1 MKVKVSYFGHL
12 RIKAGVKTE
21 SYDVGDGTT
30 MGTLLETVCRARDI
44 GDLVFEQSSVN
55 LLVNGRNIKFL
66 DDMDT
71 VLSDGD
77 EVSIFPP
84 TGGG

>member
-1 MKVKVSYFGHL
+1 LKIQVSYFGHI
-12 RIKAGVKTE
+12 RTSAGVKTDSIE
-21 SYDVGDGTT
+21 LAKGSSLDS
-30 MGTLLETVCRARDI
+30 LLDIVCRKRDI
-44 GDLVFEQSSVN
+44 REQIFGQSSVN
-55 LLVNGRNIKFL
+55 LLVNGRNVKFL
-66 DDMDT
+66 GGMET

>member
-1 MKVKVSYFGHL
+1 LKIQVSYFGHI
-12 RIKAGVKTE
+12 RTQAGIKTE
-21 SYDVGDGTT
+21 SIELGT
-30 MGTLLETVCRARDI
+30 GSSLDSLLEIVCQKRDI
-44 GDLVFEQSSVN
+44 REQVFGQSSVN
-55 LLVNGRNIKFL
+55 LLLNGRNVKFL
-66 DDMDT
+66 GGMDT